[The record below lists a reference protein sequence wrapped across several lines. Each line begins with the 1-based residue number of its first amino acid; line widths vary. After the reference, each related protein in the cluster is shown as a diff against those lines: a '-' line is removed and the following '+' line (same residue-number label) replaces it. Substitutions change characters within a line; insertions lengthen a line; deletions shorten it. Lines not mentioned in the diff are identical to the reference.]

1 MLQRIVLVSALLSLC
16 ITCCS
21 RPGPRP
27 GIEPAGRLDE
37 VDQLAERGDCRKAII
52 KYEELLAEFPP
63 PEIAERARFNRSRCR
78 VEIEEYDLAIE
89 ELEDFIDTYPQG
101 GLADDAMYL
110 IGIAY
115 LRQSPRAER
124 DQTFTKKAA
133 DELEFMLREYP
144 DSNMRGEAE
153 AALNEARTK
162 LARKE
167 YLNGELYLDL
177 KYYRAARISFD
188 IVLNEYA
195 DSEWAA
201 WSLLGKAR
209 TYDGEGNIEE
219 ALEVYGRVVDD
230 YPDTGPCEMAGMRIE
245 ELSSGGEDDGEE

>member
-1 MLQRIVLVSALLSLC
+1 MLQRIVLISALLSLC
-16 ITCCS
+16 LTCCS
-21 RPGPRP
+21 RRGPGV
-27 GIEPAGRLDE
+27 GVEPTNRLE
-37 VDQLAERGDCRKAII
+37 EADQLAERGDCRKAII

-78 VEIEEYDLAIE
+78 VEIEEYDLAIQ

-101 GLADDAMYL
+101 SLADDAMYL

-124 DQTFTKKAA
+124 DQSFTEKAA

-153 AALNEARTK
+153 TALKEARTK

-167 YLNGELYLDL
+167 YLNGELYLGL
-177 KYYRAARISFD
+177 KYYRAARIYFD
-188 IVLNEYA
+188 IVLDEYP

-209 TYDGEGNIEE
+209 TYEREGNIEE
-219 ALEVYGRVVDD
+219 ALELYGRVLDD
-230 YPDTGPCEMAGMRIE
+230 YSHTEPCDMAGMRIE
-245 ELSSGGEDDGEE
+245 ELSGGGEDDGQE